1 MAVNSLG
8 QLRRGWGGV
17 ATLFERLNRRRRK
30 KNGGKRRAIWIIQG
44 HAKKHPPSSW
54 LPIQERRLHFICTSL
69 SISLN
74 THTHAQYNL
83 IYMTGDVNTIS
94 TLIDF
99 ELRRGKI
106 WEHIAVAKSRRGA
119 CLNETSGIEKKNP
132 AKYRRRSWDALNSSS
147 GRWREKESE
156 K

>member
-1 MAVNSLG
+1 M
-8 QLRRGWGGV
+8 
-17 ATLFERLNRRRRK
+17 FERLNRRRK
-30 KNGGKRRAIWIIQG
+30 KWGKAPGDLNNTGTR
-44 HAKKHPPSSW
+44 KKHPPSSW

-147 GRWREKESE
+147 GR
-156 K
+156 